1 MCFVTQNG
9 DVGGSA
15 GSADVDGGSTSLV
28 SPLLDLEG
36 TDGIISYARWFFDS
50 QSTDQLLTYVSNDDG
65 DTWAFVHQTG
75 GTGSE
80 WETANFAIGT
90 FIETTSQMRVAFV
103 AEDTEPAS
111 IVEAGIDNFQ
121 LEIIDCGTSIC
132 LGDVNVDNVVDV
144 SDLLII
150 IDAWGSDDQSAD
162 IDGDGS
168 VTIEDLLVVV
178 GNWGSCS
185 Q

>member
-1 MCFVTQNG
+1 
-9 DVGGSA
+9 
-15 GSADVDGGSTSLV
+15 
-28 SPLLDLEG
+28 
-36 TDGIISYARWFFDS
+36 
-50 QSTDQLLTYVSNDDG
+50 
-65 DTWAFVHQTG
+65 
-75 GTGSE
+75 
-80 WETANFAIGT
+80 
-90 FIETTSQMRVAFV
+90 
-103 AEDTEPAS
+103 
-111 IVEAGIDNFQ
+111 
-121 LEIIDCGTSIC
+121 
-132 LGDVNVDNVVDV
+132 VDNVVDV